1 MPSRAATIRQPAPTD
16 GTRILE
22 TIEKPVRQ
30 AADRLE
36 RPFRS
41 RRKSRLSRLAPGLAA
56 GGLAALLRERRLRVG
71 GMEVREARPTPM
83 GALLRGTAAGLVGN
97 AAMDATQ
104 MIVYKLR
111 GKETGNWQ
119 SWDDAPMP
127 AQVGKR
133 VYEGVFQRE
142 APPPNPTTIGNF
154 QRAVHWAYGPAWAG
168 LYGRVEAS
176 LTRRRPLLHGTV
188 FGLFMWALGS
198 GVMGPAT
205 KLAKPPWQYPLKTNA
220 LDVGYHLAYGLGVGG
235 AVHALRRRY

>member
-1 MPSRAATIRQPAPTD
+1 MPSPVVTIRQLAPTD
-16 GTRILE
+16 GTRIVE
-22 TIEKPVRQ
+22 AIEKPVRQ
-30 AADRLE
+30 AASRLE
-36 RPFRS
+36 KPRRS
-41 RRKSRLSRLAPGLAA
+41 RRKSRLSWLAPGLAA

-71 GMEVREARPTPM
+71 GLEVRDACPTPI

-97 AAMDATQ
+97 AAVDATQ

-119 SWDDAPMP
+119 SW
-127 AQVGKR
+127 QVGKR

-142 APPPNPTTIGNF
+142 VPPPNPKTIGNF
-154 QRAVHWAYGPAWAG
+154 QRAVHWTYGPAWAG
-168 LYGRVEAS
+168 LYGLVEAS
-176 LTRRRPLLHGTV
+176 MSRRRPLLHGTV

-235 AVHALRRRY
+235 AFHAVGRR